1 MITIKSESEIKL
13 MRHAGDVLVSMLD
26 YLKPYIREGITPKEI
41 DKLGHDFIIERD
53 CIPTCLGFEGY
64 PASLCISVNDV
75 VVHGIPDNK
84 KLKNGDIVTID
95 VVVGYHGYQADAA
108 YTYAVGEIDDNKK
121 YLLEHTKKALF
132 EGLAQVKPGNRIGD
146 ISNAVEQYANSHH
159 LGVVREL
166 CGHGIGSDM
175 HEDPDVPNFGRP
187 GVGPKL
193 KPGMVICIEPML
205 TFGSREIYLM
215 DDDWTVKTCDKSP
228 AAHFEYSILVT
239 EDGYDVLTPWK
250 D

>member
-1 MITIKSESEIKL
+1 MIIIKSENEIKL
-13 MRHAGDVLVSMLD
+13 MRHAGEVLVSMLD
-26 YLKPYIREGITPKEI
+26 YLKPFIKEGITPKEI
-41 DKLGHDFIIERD
+41 DKLGFDFITSHD
-53 CIPTCLGFEGY
+53 CVPTCLGFEGY

-75 VVHGIPDNK
+75 VVHGIPDSC
-84 KLKNGDIVTID
+84 KLKDGDIVTID

-108 YTYAVGEIDDNKK
+108 YTYAVGKISDDKK

-146 ISNAVEQYANSHH
+146 ISNAVEQYANRHH

-175 HEDPDVPNFGRP
+175 HEDPDVPNFGKP

-215 DDDWTVKTCDKSP
+215 DDDWTVKTCDRSP
-228 AAHFEYSILVT
+228 AAHFEYTILVT
-239 EDGYDVLTPWK
+239 DDGYEVLTPWK

>member
-1 MITIKSESEIKL
+1 M
-13 MRHAGDVLVSMLD
+13 
-26 YLKPYIREGITPKEI
+26 
-41 DKLGHDFIIERD
+41 
-53 CIPTCLGFEGY
+53 
-64 PASLCISVNDV
+64 
-75 VVHGIPDNK
+75 
-84 KLKNGDIVTID
+84 
-95 VVVGYHGYQADAA
+95 
-108 YTYAVGEIDDNKK
+108 
-121 YLLEHTKKALF
+121 
-132 EGLAQVKPGNRIGD
+132 
-146 ISNAVEQYANSHH
+146 
-159 LGVVREL
+159 VREL

-215 DDDWTVKTCDKSP
+215 DDEWTVKTCDRSP
-228 AAHFEYSILVT
+228 AAHFEYTILVT